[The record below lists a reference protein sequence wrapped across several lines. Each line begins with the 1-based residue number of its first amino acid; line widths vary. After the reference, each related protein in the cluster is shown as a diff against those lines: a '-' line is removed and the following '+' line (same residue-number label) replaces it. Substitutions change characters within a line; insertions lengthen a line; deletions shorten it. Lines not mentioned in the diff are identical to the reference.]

1 MKRSD
6 AVKILHTLKN
16 SQVIG
21 SNLVA
26 INIGIKAIEDID
38 KLSELRPCE
47 YCLHY
52 KSDVENDGAYSM
64 CSKWICEFEV
74 GKPKGVK

>member
-52 KSDVENDGAYSM
+52 KPDVENDGAYSM
-64 CSKWICEFEV
+64 CSKWICDFEV